1 MTSSRDS
8 DVLVRSETAQSFF
21 GWLDYD
27 ERDAQRMREVFAAF
41 DDKDTVDSLGLGV
54 IRDSISDQLFPGIS
68 TIQTRARYFLF
79 VPWVCQILEAERV
92 SPPRFAARLRELEV
106 ALIESLRQVEGP
118 NRGVIGYRARKRLTR
133 LPSTVYWNG
142 LGTFGIRRLGLST
155 AEYRSFV
162 VRYGDLRAS
171 VQVDDDGE
179 LITGQPRMWDQLPPA
194 PEGFPD
200 QPISLRLTQEE
211 AEYLAGR
218 FMTARPE
225 SMIAELARDLTIDR
239 GAPMPWEV
247 QLPGVPPRLAEVL
260 RHAQNFSELMEGA
273 QALYNLLLARRAEQ
287 VLGHDH
293 SDLIEELAGELVEW
307 ATTMS
312 ARRTELATWMA
323 SEEFWFL
330 IERATRVPTPTRR
343 FVLAWSEIA
352 LNRPDAVA
360 EDADAALLV
369 TERER
374 RLKGKLARLTEP
386 RALENWNG
394 DPFSVGQM
402 TFRWANARQILDDL
416 DDFEEP

>member
-1 MTSSRDS
+1 MPASADTTS
-8 DVLVRSETAQSFF
+8 QSFF

-41 DDKDTVDSLGLGV
+41 DDKDTIDSLGLGV

-79 VPWVCQILEAERV
+79 VPWVCQILEGQQVA
-92 SPPRFAARLRELEV
+92 PGQFAARLRDLEV

-118 NRGVIGYRARKRLTR
+118 NQGVVGYRARRRLSR
-133 LPSTVYWNG
+133 LPSSVYWNG
-142 LGTFGIRRLGLST
+142 LGTFGIRRLDLST

-162 VRYGDLRAS
+162 ARYGRVSAS

-179 LITGQPRMWDQLPPA
+179 PIGGHPRMWDPALPTA
-194 PEGFPD
+194 PDGFPE
-200 QPISLRLTQEE
+200 QPISLRLTEDE

-225 SMIAELARDLTIDR
+225 SMIAELARDLAIDR
-239 GAPMPWEV
+239 SAPMPWEV
-247 QLPGVPPRLAEVL
+247 PLSGAPPRLADVL
-260 RHAQNFSELMEGA
+260 RHARNFSELMQGA

-287 VLGHDH
+287 DLGQDRRELME
-293 SDLIEELAGELVEW
+293 DLTGELDGW
-307 ATTMS
+307 AETIS
-312 ARRTELATWMA
+312 DRHDELEAWMA
-323 SEEFWFL
+323 SEEFWFV
-330 IERATRVPTPTRR
+330 IERVSNVPAPTRR
-343 FVLAWSEIA
+343 FVLAWADVA
-352 LNRPDAVA
+352 LDRPESIPDDAA
-360 EDADAALLV
+360 AALLV

-374 RLKGKLARLTEP
+374 RLKGKLARLSEL

-394 DPFSVGQM
+394 EPFSVGQM

-416 DDFEEP
+416 ADFEES